1 MPEEYKKVGEEK
13 PSTNDGIIIV
23 KGWDHTAESLSSVV
37 GLETR
42 VGEIGFTVLT
52 LVELLNKE
60 FPANMPVESVR
71 NDKGEVIDEMTT
83 EVLSVNGR
91 PLDRSRVVA
100 YPPAA
105 NADLQEMTEFKS
117 GGEVILMID
126 GAAELTYAKSVVG
139 GIIPRSSLQTERVE
153 PGDLIISTNTPNN
166 WTKMFGDSFSFVYFV
181 GNPNGPQKYGDIPK
195 EKIPVR

>member
-1 MPEEYKKVGEEK
+1 MGEKYKKVGEEE
-13 PSTNDGIIIV
+13 SSADNGIIII
-23 KGWDHTAESLSSVV
+23 KSWDRTLESLRSVV
-37 GLETR
+37 GLEER
-42 VGEIGFTVLT
+42 IGEIGFTVST
-52 LVELLNKE
+52 LIEVLNKE
-60 FPANMPVESVR
+60 FPANMPVESVS
-71 NDKGEVIDEMTT
+71 NDKGELIDEMET

-91 PLDRSRVVA
+91 PLDHTRVVA

-105 NADLQEMTEFKS
+105 NANLQEMTKFKS

-126 GAAELTYAKSVVG
+126 GTAELTYAKSVIG

-153 PGDLIISTNTPNN
+153 PGDLIISTNMPNN

-181 GNPNGPQKYGDIPK
+181 GNPNGPQKYVDVPK